1 MVRVK
6 LALSPT
12 GDAVGDADGDADGS
26 SRTDG
31 AAAVNAATPLYL
43 VQNRDSWLRDLCKRC
58 APVCC
63 GKERKARQCA
73 TAWNRSAYRFAAW
86 SVAAAA
92 MIADHHR
99 CCEECSVLASML
111 HAATAASP
119 ERTVGN
125 SLAAS
130 MLATATAMG

>member
-1 MVRVK
+1 VQTVRTR
-6 LALSPT
+6 L
-12 GDAVGDADGDADGS
+12 
-26 SRTDG
+26 
-31 AAAVNAATPLYL
+31 
-43 VQNRDSWLRDLCKRC
+43 LRK
-58 APVCC
+58 
-63 GKERKARQCA
+63 GKESPPVRDGIE
-73 TAWNRSAYRFAAW
+73 SAYRFAAW